1 MSARRR
7 ALAIGALA
15 GTAAAGGAVAWAAR
29 KQARRALPFELDPE
43 WAELHRPLGAQV
55 VKVESFDGTVL
66 HAEVLGPPGAP
77 VIVLAHGYVLSLHAW
92 HYQQRDLAGE
102 FRVVAYDQ
110 RGHGQS
116 EIAASGDYS
125 IQALGRD
132 LAAVL
137 DAVVPAGERVVVG
150 GHSMGGMTILAF
162 AEQFPD
168 VVPERIAGAALVD
181 TTAADVVRGSVFGA
195 GSAVAAGVLGA
206 FAARAVGVRPPAKGP
221 AVDVALLL
229 TRHIGLSAAASSAA
243 VAFTQELA
251 LACSREVS
259 AALMPALTALDVREA
274 ARRLRVPALVLVG
287 EEDRL
292 TPPDASRELARLLGD
307 AELVVLPG
315 VGHMAPIEAHAEL
328 TAHLRVFARQ
338 CLLEAAA

>member
-1 MSARRR
+1 VSARSR

-15 GTAAAGGAVAWAAR
+15 GTAAAGSAVAWAAR
-29 KQARRALPFELDPE
+29 REAKRTLPYELDPE
-43 WAELHRPLGAQV
+43 WAELHRPLGGQV

-116 EIAASGDYS
+116 EAAASGDYS

-137 DAVVPAGERVVVG
+137 DTVVPAGERAVVG
-150 GHSMGGMTILAF
+150 GHSMGGMSVLSF
-162 AEQFPD
+162 ADQFPD
-168 VVPERIAGAALVD
+168 VVAERLAGAALVD
-181 TTAADVVRGSVFGA
+181 TTAADVVRGSVFSA
-195 GSAVAAGVLGA
+195 GSALAASVLGA
-206 FAARAVGVRPPAKGP
+206 FAARAVGVRPPATGP
-221 AVDVALLL
+221 VVDVSLLI

-243 VAFTQELA
+243 VAFTQQLA
-251 LACSREVS
+251 LGCPRDVS

-274 ARRLRVPALVLVG
+274 ARRLRVPALVIVG

-292 TPPDASRELARLLGD
+292 TPPDASRELTRLLGD

-328 TAHLRVFARQ
+328 TAHLRLFARQ